1 MDLVNKFIFYLG
13 YPFVRYALIC
23 AALIALASAFLGV
36 ILVLKR
42 YSYIANSLSNVAFA
56 SLSIATA
63 IGFTQKLVLALPLT
77 IFFALILLQGNNSKK
92 IISDAAIA
100 MVSVSALALGY
111 LVMNV
116 FRVGPNVSVDVC
128 TTLFGSTS
136 ILTLTKTD
144 VITSI
149 VLSVL
154 VILFFIYYYKEI
166 YISIFDEDLASA
178 SGINVERLNTVL
190 SLVVAVVITLAIRL
204 VGSLLVAAL
213 IVFPAVSAMK
223 LFHSFRKIS
232 IAAAIISLVS
242 ALGGAIFAI
251 LASTPVGSTIVVMNL
266 VIFLIMTA
274 LGGVKRG

>member
-1 MDLVNKFIFYLG
+1 MDLINKFAFYLG
-13 YPFVRYALIC
+13 YPFVRYALVC
-23 AALIALASAFLGV
+23 ASLIALASAFLGV

-63 IGFTQKLVLALPLT
+63 IGFTQKLV
-77 IFFALILLQGNNSKK
+77 
-92 IISDAAIA
+92 AAIA
-100 MVSVSALALGY
+100 MVSVSALAVGY

-136 ILTLTKTD
+136 ILTLTKLD
-144 VITSI
+144 VITS
-149 VLSVL
+149 VALSIL
-154 VILFFIYYYKEI
+154 VIIFFIYYYKEI
-166 YISIFDEDLASA
+166 YITVFDEDLASA
-178 SGINVERLNTVL
+178 SGIKVERLNTVL
-190 SLVVAVVITLAIRL
+190 SMVVAVVITLAIRL

-223 LFHSFRKIS
+223 VFHSFRKIA
-232 IAAAIISLVS
+232 IASAIISLIS

-266 VIFLIMTA
+266 AIFIIMSIV
-274 LGGVKRG
+274 GGVKRG

>member
-1 MDLVNKFIFYLG
+1 MDLVNKFVFYLG

-23 AALIALASAFLGV
+23 ASLIALASAFLGV

-56 SLSIATA
+56 SLSVATA
-63 IGFTQKLVLALPLT
+63 IGFTQKLFLALPLT
-77 IFFALILLQGNNSKK
+77 VFFALILLQGNNSKK

-149 VLSVL
+149 VLSMA
-154 VILFFIYYYKEI
+154 VILFFFYYYKEI
-166 YISIFDEDLASA
+166 YITIFDEDLASA
-178 SGINVERLNTVL
+178 SGINVEKLNTVL
-190 SLVVAVVITLAIRL
+190 SIVVAVVITLAIRL

-223 LFHSFRKIS
+223 IFHSFRKIS

-266 VIFLIMTA
+266 VIFLILTM
-274 LGGVKRG
+274 LGGFKRG

>member
-1 MDLVNKFIFYLG
+1 MQLLDKFIFYLG

-23 AALIALASAFLGV
+23 ASLIALASAFLGV

-77 IFFALILLQGNNSKK
+77 IFFALILLQSNNSKK

-149 VLSVL
+149 VLSIV
-154 VILFFIYYYKEI
+154 VILFFFYYYKEI
-166 YISIFDEDLASA
+166 YITVFDEDLASA

-190 SLVVAVVITLAIRL
+190 SLVVAVVISLAIRL
-204 VGSLLVAAL
+204 VGSLLVASL

-223 LFHSFRKIS
+223 VFHSFRKIS
-232 IAAAIISLVS
+232 IASAIIALVAS
-242 ALGGAIFAI
+242 LGGAVVAI
-251 LASTPVGSTIVVMNL
+251 LAGTPVGSTIVVMNL
-266 VIFLIMTA
+266 AIFLLMCII
-274 LGGVKRG
+274 GGFKRG